1 MIGQRIKAL
10 RKEKKLTQSQLA
22 EGIITKSM
30 LSMIENGKAE
40 ASMRSLREL
49 AKRLDVPVQSLLVD
63 PREADLQKIVEEIEY
78 AQLTLDQWTE
88 KDTREALAPYLDA
101 EMNSVWQGR
110 AYIIM
115 GDRLRYTNQR
125 DELITYYERA
135 ITLFER
141 LGEKDELAMALVG
154 KAFYHILW
162 NEFEEASEQIDQM
175 ELLDIR
181 NMSSRTRIEYAM
193 LLVMK
198 ELTYE
203 GDLTGAIRH
212 LDAALEH
219 MHQTRTYY
227 RADDVHRIIALC
239 SLYLRD
245 EQRINEAFLK
255 ARQYIQFT
263 DDHVAKVR
271 LALSEA
277 LYAIHY
283 RQIEK
288 LGRQIDE
295 MERLLADDTPFIAA
309 MEMSKGVYYAM
320 KGELEAGDKAFTRLW
335 EGMDG
340 WKAHSLID
348 QAVYFEGVLI
358 GASYGCGMTL
368 VQSIRESVD
377 KLPEGFYRT
386 HLTGLLQKIK
396 G

>member
-49 AKRLDVPVQSLLVD
+49 AKRLDVSVQSLLVD
-63 PREADLQKIVEEIEY
+63 PREIELQALVEEIEY
-78 AQLTLDQWTE
+78 ADLTLSPWSE
-88 KDTREALAPYLDA
+88 EATKQALSPYLTT
-101 EMNSVWQGR
+101 EMNSIWQGK
-110 AYIIM
+110 AYVIM
-115 GDRLRYTNQR
+115 GDNLKHVDKRS
-125 DELITYYERA
+125 ELLAYYDKA
-135 ITLFER
+135 IKLFER
-141 LGEKDELAMALVG
+141 LDEKDELAMALVG
-154 KAFYHILW
+154 KAYYHILW
-162 NEFEEASEQIDQM
+162 NQFEEASEQLDRL
-175 ELLDIR
+175 ELLDVR

-193 LLVMK
+193 FLVMK

-203 GDLTGAIRH
+203 GNLAGAIHH
-212 LDAALEH
+212 LDDALQY

-227 RADDVHRIIALC
+227 RADDIYRTIALC
-239 SLYLRD
+239 SLYLKD
-245 EQRINEAFLK
+245 EQRINEAFVK

-263 DDHVAKVR
+263 DDHVAKIR

-283 RQIEK
+283 RHVEQLGQRIE
-288 LGRQIDE
+288 E
-295 MERLLADDTPFIAA
+295 MERLLAGDYPFIAA
-309 MEMSKGVYYAM
+309 IEMSKGVYHAM
-320 KGELEAGDKAFTRLW
+320 KGEIEDGNRAFKRLW

-340 WKAHSLID
+340 WKKHSLID

-358 GASYGCGMTL
+358 GASYGCGMDL
-368 VQSIRESVD
+368 VPSIQEDVQ
-377 KLPEGFYRT
+377 KFPEGFYRT
-386 HLTGLLQKIK
+386 HLTELLQKIK